1 MSELCDLSAVE
12 LRRLIGGKA
21 ISPVELLASCLRRIE
36 AVNPA
41 LNAITATCIDR
52 AKAEAKSAEQ
62 AVLRGDALG
71 PLHGLPIGIKD
82 LNETAGLKTTW
93 GSPLYRDYVP
103 EKDERMVAAVRQAG
117 AIVVG
122 KTNVPEFGAGA
133 NTTNPVWG
141 PTGNPF
147 DPARICGGSSGGSAV
162 ALATSMLPTCTG
174 SDTGGSLRIPAA
186 FCGVVGFR
194 PSPGLVATE
203 RRPLG
208 WTPLSVQG
216 PMGRS
221 VADTLLL
228 LQAQVSDD
236 SRDPLAGRVDP
247 AEFAAIT
254 PVDLSTIRVAI
265 SEDLGGLPLD
275 PRIRATFR
283 ERIALIKGAFKS
295 CIDRDPDMTD
305 ADESFAILRALSF
318 LAAHRER
325 YEKHRDKLGPNI
337 VANYEQGLAMSAADA
352 ARGHAHA
359 DPALSC
365 LPELLRRGRHPHLP
379 HRPDPALPGG
389 AALLRRDRRPEAPD
403 LLRLAGADLLPHAHD
418 PPLDLPPLR
427 AGAHGH
433 PLRAPGLRAGPA
445 GQAPARHCPCHRGDA
460 AARPPHGSADPG
472 YREPQEIQKVA
483 LFQSVTGISK
493 SPLGS
498 GRRSERSFRPNT
510 GGLVNRPFM
519 IRGDYVV
526 PRASSPNH
534 ATDRTAKA
542 ARPPQ

>member
-1 MSELCDLSAVE
+1 MAELCDLSAVE
-12 LRRLIGGKA
+12 LRQLIGRKS
-21 ISPVELLASCLRRIE
+21 ISPVELLESCLRRIE

-52 AKAEAKSAEQ
+52 AKAEAKAAEN
-62 AVLRGDALG
+62 AVLAGDELG

-93 GSPLYRDYVP
+93 GSPIYRDYVP
-103 EKDERMVAAVRQAG
+103 EKDERMVAAVRRAG

-133 NTTNPVWG
+133 NTNNPVWG

-208 WTPLSVQG
+208 WTPISVQG

-228 LQAQVSDD
+228 LRAQVSDD
-236 SRDPLAGRVDP
+236 SRDPLAARVDP
-247 AEFAAIT
+247 AEFAELA
-254 PVDLSTIRVAI
+254 PVDLSRLRVAV
-265 SEDLGGLPLD
+265 SEDFGGIPLD

-283 ERIALIKGAFKS
+283 ERVDLIKSAFKS
-295 CIDRDPDMTD
+295 CVKRDPDMTG
-305 ADESFAILRALSF
+305 ADEAFGIVRALNF
-318 LAAHRER
+318 LAAHKER

-352 ARGHAHA
+352 ARG
-359 DPALSC
+359 
-365 LPELLRRGRHPHLP
+365 LLMQTRIYRAFQDFFR
-379 HRPDPALPGG
+379 
-389 AALLRRDRRPEAPD
+389 EVD
-403 LLRLAGADLLPHAHD
+403 LLICPTVSIPPFPVEQRYCAEIDGQKLPTYYAWLAPTYYLTLPAH
-418 PPLDLPPLR
+418 PSISIPC
-427 AGAHGH
+427 
-433 PLRAPGLRAGPA
+433 GLEPTGTPFAL
-445 GQAPARHCPCHRGDA
+445 QLCAPARKDKFLLA
-460 AARPPHGSADPG
+460 AAAAVEALLQRDP
-472 YREPQEIQKVA
+472 
-483 LFQSVTGISK
+483 
-493 SPLGS
+493 
-498 GRRSERSFRPNT
+498 
-510 GGLVNRPFM
+510 
-519 IRGDYVV
+519 
-526 PRASSPNH
+526 
-534 ATDRTAKA
+534 RTA
-542 ARPPQ
+542 RPVPDIEKLRTYRRRN